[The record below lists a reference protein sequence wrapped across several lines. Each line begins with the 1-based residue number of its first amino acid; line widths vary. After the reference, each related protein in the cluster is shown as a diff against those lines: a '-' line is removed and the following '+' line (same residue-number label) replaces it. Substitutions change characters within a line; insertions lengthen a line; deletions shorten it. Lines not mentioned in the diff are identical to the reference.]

1 MMSSRRT
8 RRTTSTFGSR
18 TDVGCVR
25 EHNEDSLVVAPP
37 LYVVCDGMGGHAAG
51 EVASE
56 IAVNVIAQ
64 RAPSF
69 PDAEALG
76 QAVEEANLAIIQGAH
91 EGVGRA
97 GMGCTCTAAM
107 LENERLIIAQVGDSR
122 AYLLHQGRIQQLT
135 RDHSLVADL
144 VEAGQI
150 TPAEARVHPQ
160 RSVITRALG
169 SDPRTQPDLFE
180 INVETGDRLL
190 LCSDGLS
197 SMIEDHEI
205 EDILNHAAD
214 PQLAASQLVNAAIAA
229 GGFDNVTVVVVD
241 VTGFAEVRRKKMARK
256 TKITAALLIILL
268 AVIFGGAAYAL
279 NYWTTNS
286 AYLAE
291 QNGKVAIYR
300 GVPGDIFGLTF
311 STLEE
316 VTDVSVDDL
325 QPGVANRIRTEGLR
339 ADSVEAAHELVEGYQ
354 EEIDAENGRND
365 GDNSNSDG
373 SGSGSDSSSNSSG
386 ESGSSGSGTRSSSEG
401 ANSADAGDAS
411 GQGGTSSS
419 GGAA

>member
-1 MMSSRRT
+1 MSRRA
-8 RRTTSTFGSR
+8 RKGSATFGSR

-56 IAVNVIAQ
+56 IAVDVIAK
-64 RAPSF
+64 RAPAY
-69 PDAEALG
+69 PDATALG
-76 QAVEEANLAIIQGAH
+76 QAVEEANLAVIRGAQ

-107 LENERLIIAQVGDSR
+107 LENERLVIAQVGDSR
-122 AYLLHQGRIQQLT
+122 AYLLHQGRLQQLT
-135 RDHSLVADL
+135 RDHSFVADL
-144 VEAGQI
+144 VESGQI

-197 SMIEDHEI
+197 SMIEDDEI
-205 EDILNHAAD
+205 EDVLNRTAD

-229 GGFDNVTVVVVD
+229 GGYDNVTVIVVN
-241 VTGFAEVRRKKMARK
+241 VTGFAEVRRKKVARK
-256 TKITAALLIILL
+256 TKVTAALLVVLL
-268 AVIFGGAAYAL
+268 AAILGGAAYAF
-279 NYWTTNS
+279 NFWTSNA

-291 QNGKVAIYR
+291 QDGKVAIYQ
-300 GVPGDIFGLTF
+300 GVPGTILGMSF
-311 STLEE
+311 SELVE
-316 VTDVSVDDL
+316 VTDVPVDEL
-325 QPGVANRIRTEGLR
+325 QPGAANRIKDEGLR
-339 ADSVEAAHELVEGYQ
+339 ADSLEDAQELVESYRADIKAREDQ
-354 EEIDAENGRND
+354 EKEAAAAASSARAAA
-365 GDNSNSDG
+365 
-373 SGSGSDSSSNSSG
+373 SSS
-386 ESGSSGSGTRSSSEG
+386 RSAAAG
-401 ANSADAGDAS
+401 AN
-411 GQGGTSSS
+411 
-419 GGAA
+419 GGAGAQGTGAQAHRAPPTRR